1 MRNATATRQTILLES
16 ANLFNTQG
24 YKATSISD
32 ITKATGLTKGAI
44 YRHFESK
51 QDLEQQA
58 LRELSKLMF
67 QEIRMAIR
75 NAPTFEQKFEA
86 IFSFFEKNLNT
97 SLYEGGCPLLNAAV
111 EGDDANPLL
120 RMQAF
125 NMLGELKMGVATLI
139 QNGIDFG
146 QVKPTVD
153 VDFYCTVVVA
163 TLEGGIMM
171 SKLEGTDA
179 AIKNCISHLRNT
191 IATITI

>member
-1 MRNATATRQTILLES
+1 MRNATATKQKILIES

-75 NAPTFEQKFEA
+75 KAPTFEQKFEA
-86 IFSFFEKNLNT
+86 IFSFFEK
-97 SLYEGGCPLLNAAV
+97 
-111 EGDDANPLL
+111 
-120 RMQAF
+120 
-125 NMLGELKMGVATLI
+125 KMI
-139 QNGIDFG
+139 ERKKSNQ
-146 QVKPTVD
+146 
-153 VDFYCTVVVA
+153 
-163 TLEGGIMM
+163 
-171 SKLEGTDA
+171 KLEIFSN
-179 AIKNCISHLRNT
+179 IKVEAKFARGSNGSTLSL
-191 IATITI
+191 